1 VILVKNYG
9 LILFFFVF
17 LISSNGWLA
26 AVLPSVGFAGWL
38 FGGMGSKP
46 LLGDFIFI
54 QQKCPLVRGNLR

>member
-1 VILVKNYG
+1 MTA
-9 LILFFFVF
+9 
-17 LISSNGWLA
+17 NGWLA